1 MQHRL
6 APSSIDPS
14 SGPRA
19 LPVSLR
25 AFQINCP
32 LSASTRP
39 SRIGSFSLALCYEL
53 RDGGGDSV
61 RDEAADG
68 ARGHPRS
75 RRVAKSI
82 LCVFGVWVFACFCF
96 ASHFF
101 AAALSDRWGGR
112 MERCNCWP
120 AALPDA
126 ARFRFLLIVHGL
138 PASWRGPNPLL
149 SPRDRSK
156 MRWCCSV
163 ACAARPGDRGV
174 GRCVFPCIFARR
186 PSAVASAWLHYQ

>member
-61 RDEAADG
+61 RDEAAECVC
-68 ARGHPRS
+68 S
-75 RRVAKSI
+75 
-82 LCVFGVWVFACFCF
+82 VFGCLLAF
-96 ASHFF
+96 ASLHTSSQR
-101 AAALSDRWGGR
+101 LSPTVGGGR